1 MKRATFLLLAV
12 APGFGLLGAV
22 RTSPAHTTEPLPLR
36 HDATAAGNVA
46 RAIAGV
52 TAVAT
57 PIKDDRGEV
66 LRRLK
71 RGAPGTYIGDILHER
86 DSTLVRWADRHG
98 VPLTI
103 WIQPQSNIID
113 FSSAFVLEARN
124 AFEEW
129 DSLHLPVRFEFV
141 NDSANADVHVTWI
154 DHFSQPISGRTR
166 WARDDDWSITD
177 ANITLA
183 VHHNS
188 GEQLDDDAVRAMAL
202 HEIGHLLG
210 LDHTT
215 DSSSVM
221 APRVRVR
228 QLSDAYRA
236 TARLIYTLPA
246 GPVYALP
253 AGQVR

>member
-22 RTSPAHTTEPLPLR
+22 RTSPARTTEPLPVR
-36 HDATAAGNVA
+36 RDPSHAGNVA
-46 RAIAGV
+46 RAIASV

-57 PIKDDRGEV
+57 PMKDDRGEV

-71 RGAPGTYIGDILHER
+71 QGARGTYIGEILLER
-86 DSTLVRWADRHG
+86 DSTLVRWADRRA
-98 VPLTI
+98 PLTV
-103 WIQPQSNIID
+103 WVQPQSNIND
-113 FSSAFVLEARN
+113 FSSAFVQEVHN

-129 DSLHLPVRFEFV
+129 DDLRLPVRFAFV
-141 NDSANADVHVTWI
+141 DDSTDAKVHVTWI
-154 DHFSQPISGRTR
+154 NHFSQPISGRTR

-183 VHHNS
+183 VHHSS
-188 GEQLDDDAVRAMAL
+188 GELLDDDAVRAMAL

-215 DSSSVM
+215 DSASVM
-221 APRVRVR
+221 AARVRVR
-228 QLSDAYRA
+228 QLSDADRA
-236 TARLIYTLPA
+236 TVRLIYTLPA
-246 GPVYALP
+246 GPV
-253 AGQVR
+253 R

>member
-12 APGFGLLGAV
+12 APGLGLLGAV
-22 RTSPAHTTEPLPLR
+22 RTSPAGTTEPLPVR
-36 HDATAAGNVA
+36 RDAASAENVA
-46 RAIAGV
+46 RAIASV

-57 PIKDDRGEV
+57 PVADDHGEV

-71 RGAPGTYIGDILHER
+71 HGAHGTYIGEILLER
-86 DSTLVRWADRHG
+86 DSTLVRWADRRG
-98 VPLTI
+98 MPLTI
-103 WIQPQSNIID
+103 WIQPQSNIGD
-113 FSSAFVLEARN
+113 FSSAFVQEVRA

-129 DSLHLPVRFEFV
+129 DELHLPVRFAFV
-141 NDSANADVHVTWI
+141 DDSTDAKVHVTWV

-166 WARDDDWSITD
+166 WARDDDWSICD

-183 VHHNS
+183 VHHSS
-188 GEQLDDDAVRAMAL
+188 GDLLDDDAVRAMAL

-210 LDHTT
+210 LDHTS

-228 QLSDAYRA
+228 QLSDADRA
-236 TARLIYTLPA
+236 TVRLIYTLPA
-246 GPVYALP
+246 GPV
-253 AGQVR
+253 R

>member
-1 MKRATFLLLAV
+1 LA
-12 APGFGLLGAV
+12 
-22 RTSPAHTTEPLPLR
+22 S
-36 HDATAAGNVA
+36 AGNVA
-46 RAIAGV
+46 RAIASV

-57 PIKDDRGEV
+57 PVKDDRGEV

-71 RGAPGTYIGDILHER
+71 HGAHGTYINEILLER
-86 DSTLVRWADRHG
+86 DSSLVRWADRHG
-98 VPLTI
+98 VPLTV
-103 WIQPQSNIID
+103 WVQPQSKVGD
-113 FSSAFVLEARN
+113 FSPAFVLEVRN

-129 DSLHLPVRFEFV
+129 DSLHLPVRFSFID
-141 NDSANADVHVTWI
+141 DSSAAQVHVTWI

-188 GEQLDDDAVRAMAL
+188 GDLLDDEAMRAMAL

-210 LDHTT
+210 LDHTS
-215 DSSSVM
+215 DSTSVM

-228 QLSDAYRA
+228 QLSDADRA
-236 TARLIYTLPA
+236 TVRLIYALPA
-246 GPVYALP
+246 GPV
-253 AGQVR
+253 R

>member
-1 MKRATFLLLAV
+1 M
-12 APGFGLLGAV
+12 
-22 RTSPAHTTEPLPLR
+22 
-36 HDATAAGNVA
+36 A

-57 PIKDDRGEV
+57 PVKDDRGET

-71 RGAPGTYIGDILHER
+71 HGAQGTYIGEILLER
-86 DSTLVRWADRHG
+86 DSTLVRWADRRG

-103 WIQPQSNIID
+103 WIQPQSNISD
-113 FSSAFVLEARN
+113 FSSAFVQEVRN

-129 DSLHLPVRFEFV
+129 DGLRLPVRFAFV
-141 NDSANADVHVTWI
+141 DDSTEAKIHVTWI
-154 DHFSQPISGRTR
+154 DRFSQPISGRTR

-183 VHHNS
+183 VHHSS
-188 GEQLDDDAVRAMAL
+188 GDLLDDDAVRAMAL

-215 DSSSVM
+215 DSTSVM
-221 APRVRVR
+221 AARVRVR
-228 QLSDAYRA
+228 QLSDADRA
-236 TARLIYTLPA
+236 TVRLIYTLRA
-246 GPVYALP
+246 GPV
-253 AGQVR
+253 R

>member
-1 MKRATFLLLAV
+1 MKRATLLLLAV
-12 APGFGLLGAV
+12 APGLGLLGAV
-22 RTSPAHTTEPLPLR
+22 RTSPARTTEPLPVR
-36 HDATAAGNVA
+36 RDAVFAGNVA
-46 RAIAGV
+46 RTIASV

-57 PIKDDRGEV
+57 PVKDDRGEV

-71 RGAPGTYIGDILHER
+71 HGAPGTYIGEILLER
-86 DSTLVRWADRHG
+86 DSSLVRWADRHG
-98 VPLTI
+98 VPLTV
-103 WIQPQSNIID
+103 WVQPQSNIGD
-113 FSSAFVLEARN
+113 FSSAFVLEVRN
-124 AFEEW
+124 AFEAW
-129 DSLHLPVRFEFV
+129 DSLHLPVRFAFV
-141 NDSANADVHVTWI
+141 DDSTEAKIHVTWI

-188 GEQLDDDAVRAMAL
+188 GDLLDDEAVRAMAL

-228 QLSDAYRA
+228 QLSDADRA
-236 TARLIYTLPA
+236 TVRLIYTLPA
-246 GPVYALP
+246 GPVRP
-253 AGQVR
+253 VR

>member
-1 MKRATFLLLAV
+1 MKRATLLLLAV
-12 APGFGLLGAV
+12 APGLGLLGAV
-22 RTSPAHTTEPLPLR
+22 RSSPARATEPLPVR
-36 HDATAAGNVA
+36 HDAAAAGNVA
-46 RAIAGV
+46 RAIASV

-71 RGAPGTYIGDILHER
+71 RGSHGTYIGEILLER
-86 DSTLVRWADRHG
+86 DSTLVRWADRRG
-98 VPLTI
+98 APLTV
-103 WIQPQSNIID
+103 WVQPQSNISD
-113 FSSAFVLEARN
+113 FSSAFVNEVHA

-129 DSLHLPVRFEFV
+129 DNLRLPVRFAFV
-141 NDSANADVHVTWI
+141 DDSTEAKIHVTWV

-188 GEQLDDDAVRAMAL
+188 GDQLDDDAVRAMAL

-221 APRVRVR
+221 AARVRVR
-228 QLSDAYRA
+228 QLSEADRA
-236 TARLIYTLPA
+236 TVRLIYTLPS
-246 GPVYALP
+246 GPV
-253 AGQVR
+253 R

>member
-22 RTSPAHTTEPLPLR
+22 RTSPARTTEPLPVR
-36 HDATAAGNVA
+36 RDPSHAGNVA
-46 RAIAGV
+46 RAIASV

-71 RGAPGTYIGDILHER
+71 HGARGTYIGEILLER
-86 DSTLVRWADRHG
+86 DSTLVRWADRRA
-98 VPLTI
+98 PLTV
-103 WIQPQSNIID
+103 WVQPQSNIND
-113 FSSAFVLEARN
+113 FSSAFVQEVHN

-129 DSLHLPVRFEFV
+129 DDLRLPVRFAFV
-141 NDSANADVHVTWI
+141 DDSTDAKIHVTWI
-154 DHFSQPISGRTR
+154 NHFSQPISGRTR

-183 VHHNS
+183 VHHSS
-188 GEQLDDDAVRAMAL
+188 GELLDDDAVRAMAL

-215 DSSSVM
+215 DSASVM
-221 APRVRVR
+221 AARVRVR
-228 QLSDAYRA
+228 QLSDADRA
-236 TARLIYTLPA
+236 TVRLIYTLPA
-246 GPVYALP
+246 GPV
-253 AGQVR
+253 R

>member
-22 RTSPAHTTEPLPLR
+22 RNSPARTTEPLPVR
-36 HDATAAGNVA
+36 RDAASAGNVA

-57 PIKDDRGEV
+57 PVKDDRGET

-71 RGAPGTYIGDILHER
+71 HGAQGTYIGEILLER
-86 DSTLVRWADRHG
+86 DSTLVRWADRRG

-103 WIQPQSNIID
+103 WIQPQSNISD
-113 FSSAFVLEARN
+113 FSSAFVQEVRN

-129 DSLHLPVRFEFV
+129 DGLRLPVRFAFV
-141 NDSANADVHVTWI
+141 DDSTEAKIHVTWI
-154 DHFSQPISGRTR
+154 DRFSQPISGRTR

-183 VHHNS
+183 VHHSS
-188 GEQLDDDAVRAMAL
+188 GDLLDDDAVRAMAL

-215 DSSSVM
+215 DSTSVM
-221 APRVRVR
+221 AARVRVR
-228 QLSDAYRA
+228 QLSDADRA
-236 TARLIYTLPA
+236 TVRLIYTLRA
-246 GPVYALP
+246 GPV
-253 AGQVR
+253 R